1 MGAIERDR
9 LTAGATIDAVTFP
22 MSNVARARGLAL
34 SGQHTM
40 NALRRLSLAV
50 AVVLSLAA
58 PPPAQAQRTP
68 PAWNLPSLMT
78 ALRQVRASKASFI
91 ETKYLHL
98 LNQAQ
103 QSTGRLLYVAPNWM
117 QKQTITPVAS
127 RLTIAGDRLTIERQ
141 GEPNREISLQDY
153 AQIGALI
160 DSVRATL
167 AGDVTELSRH
177 FAPALTGDAS
187 AWTLTLTPT
196 DPKLR
201 DMVAFIRILGQQ
213 TAIREID
220 TTEAD
225 GDRTTMAITPEPR

>member
-78 ALRQVRASKASFI
+78 ACDRSAPQKPASSRRNTSTSSTRRNNPPAGCSTSPPTGCRSRQSHRSPPPDHRRRPPDRRASGR
-91 ETKYLHL
+91 
-98 LNQAQ
+98 AQ
-103 QSTGRLLYVAPNWM
+103 PGNLPPGLRA
-117 QKQTITPVAS
+117 
-127 RLTIAGDRLTIERQ
+127 DRRFDRQ
-141 GEPNREISLQDY
+141 RPRHP
-153 AQIGALI
+153 
-160 DSVRATL
+160 RR
-167 AGDVTELSRH
+167 DVTELSRH
-177 FAPALTGDAS
+177 FARP
-187 AWTLTLTPT
+187 
-196 DPKLR
+196 
-201 DMVAFIRILGQQ
+201 
-213 TAIREID
+213 
-220 TTEAD
+220 
-225 GDRTTMAITPEPR
+225 